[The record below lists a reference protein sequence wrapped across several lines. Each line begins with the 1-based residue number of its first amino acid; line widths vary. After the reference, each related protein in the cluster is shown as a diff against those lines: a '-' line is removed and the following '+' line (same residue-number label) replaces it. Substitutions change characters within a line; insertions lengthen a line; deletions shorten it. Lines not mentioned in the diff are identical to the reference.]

1 MQIILREDVENLGR
15 SGEVITVRDGYARN
29 YLVPR
34 GLAIVATTKQ
44 VDRLQHEQRQI
55 VARASRLRKDAEAI
69 ARRIEALS
77 VTISAAVGEEQKLYG
92 SVTAANIEEALGAQD
107 LAIGKRQIVMPEGE
121 PIRALG
127 MYTVDVKLA
136 QKVTAKLKVW
146 VVAKE

>member
-15 SGEVITVRDGYARN
+15 SGEVVQVRDGYARN

-34 GLAIVATTKQ
+34 GLAVVATPKQ
-44 VDRLQHEQRQI
+44 VHRLQHEQRQI
-55 VARASRLRKDAEAI
+55 VARAARLRKDAEAV
-69 ARRIEALS
+69 AQRLEGLS

-92 SVTAANIEEALGAQD
+92 SVTAANIEEALRAQD
-107 LAIGKRQIVMPEGE
+107 LAVGKKQITMPDGE

-136 QKVTAKLKVW
+136 RQVTAKLKVW

>member
-15 SGEVITVRDGYARN
+15 SGEVVQVRDGYARN
-29 YLVPR
+29 FLVPR
-34 GLAIVATTKQ
+34 GLAVVATPKQ
-44 VDRLQHEQRQI
+44 VRRLQHEQRQI
-55 VARASRLRKDAEAI
+55 VARAARLRKDAEAV
-69 ARRIEALS
+69 AQRLEGLS

-92 SVTAANIEEALGAQD
+92 SVTAANLEEALRAQD
-107 LAIGKRQIVMPEGE
+107 LAVSKKQITMPDGE

-136 QKVTAKLKVW
+136 PQVTAKLKVW

>member
-15 SGEVITVRDGYARN
+15 SGEVVQVRDGYARN

-34 GLAIVATTKQ
+34 GLAIIATPKQ
-44 VDRLQHEQRQI
+44 VNRLQHEQRQI
-55 VARASRLRKDAEAI
+55 VARSARLKKDAEVVAQ
-69 ARRIEALS
+69 RLEAMS
-77 VTISAAVGEEQKLYG
+77 VTLSASVGEEQKLYG
-92 SVTAANIEEALGAQD
+92 SITAAAIEEALRAQD
-107 LAIGKRQIVMPEGE
+107 VQVSKKQIALPDGE

-136 QKVTAKLKVW
+136 QRVVAKLKVW

>member
-15 SGEVITVRDGYARN
+15 SGEVVTVRDGYARN

-34 GLAIVATTKQ
+34 GLAILATTKQ
-44 VDRLQHEQRQI
+44 VSRLEHEKRQI

-69 ARRIEALS
+69 AQRIEGVS
-77 VTISAAVGEEQKLYG
+77 VTISAAVGDEQKLYG
-92 SVTAANIEEALGAQD
+92 SVTAASIEEALREQGV
-107 LAIGKRQIVMPEGE
+107 AISKRQITMPEGE

-127 MYTVDVKLA
+127 MYTVDVKLE
-136 QKVTAKLKVW
+136 QKVSAKLKVW